1 MKLIDIILD
10 FIKGVFSR
18 KAEGECDSCFDRNA
32 CDPIDKSKKYAVIV
46 GLDASKWGS
55 CPGADLDS
63 NNMLGMIS
71 QFVDSSHIVKLNDGK
86 ATKSAVVKA
95 LKDQMAKVPED
106 GLFVFTYSGHG
117 GQMKSS
123 STAKN
128 ETDGKDEF
136 LCLYDNYLIDNDL
149 WDLFNQCKGRIL
161 FIVDACHSSTMFSL
175 IQGTNDI
182 SEFEDT
188 HPLEQPFFTKY
199 ENVRGTIKMLVISGC
214 DESQV
219 SWGDSINGGCL
230 TSSLKRTFDK
240 CLSYKDWWNKARQDS
255 SFKKVRQVPICTNI
269 GGFPIDNKIFN

>member
-18 KAEGECDSCFDRNA
+18 KAEGECDSSSERNSCA
-32 CDPIDKSKKYAVIV
+32 PIDKSKKYAVIV

-55 CPGADLDS
+55 CPGANLDS

-95 LKDQMAKVPED
+95 LKEQMAKVPED

-123 STAKN
+123 STAKM

-149 WDLFNQCKGRIL
+149 WDLFNQCKGKV
-161 FIVDACHSSTMFSL
+161 FVVFDCCHSSTMFSL
-175 IQGTNDI
+175 NGENKDEPDEDWQI
-182 SEFEDT
+182 SET
-188 HPLEQPFFTKY
+188 PFFKKF
-199 ENVRGTIKMLVISGC
+199 EGVRAPLKMFVISGC
-214 DESQV
+214 GEETV
-219 SWGDSINGGCL
+219 SWGSSQGGNLTNSMKKSFNKCL
-230 TSSLKRTFDK
+230 TYSE
-240 CLSYKDWWNKARQDS
+240 WWNKTRNDS
-255 SFKKVRQVPICTNI
+255 SFKSVRQVPVATRI
-269 GGFPIDNKIFN
+269 GAFDLNAKIFN